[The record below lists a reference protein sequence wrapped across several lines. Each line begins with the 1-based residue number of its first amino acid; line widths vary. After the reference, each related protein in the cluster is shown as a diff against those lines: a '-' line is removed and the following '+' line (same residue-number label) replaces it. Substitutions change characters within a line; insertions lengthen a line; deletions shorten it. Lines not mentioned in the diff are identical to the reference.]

1 MKHLLNKHAQTIPS
15 TLLKTACRAAA
26 LRLHTVVNLQLQWH
40 LMTYGYSLYCCEG
53 SHTYLRA
60 RKWIST
66 AGVES
71 QDFCPVGISLCFYH
85 SWKPHFNR
93 GFCQTPKLQKA
104 FPFANEQRMHVCIF
118 FFLLCATFY
127 ETAFTPTQTPLP
139 PPNRLQLN
147 SEVPARKSTANPFEV
162 DRASWLRRQLS
173 SSNALSPSS
182 IWKHMSK
189 HERASRFN

>member
-40 LMTYGYSLYCCEG
+40 LMTYGSSLYCCEG

-66 AGVES
+66 ACVKS

-104 FPFANEQRMHVCIF
+104 FPFANEQRVHVCIF
-118 FFLLCATFY
+118 FSSSA
-127 ETAFTPTQTPLP
+127 PLSMKRLSHQLKHP
-139 PPNRLQLN
+139 PHNRLQLN

>member
-1 MKHLLNKHAQTIPS
+1 MWGSSCILRKFRMKHLLNKHAQTIPS

-40 LMTYGYSLYCCEG
+40 LMTYGSSLYCCEG

-66 AGVES
+66 ACVES

-104 FPFANEQRMHVCIF
+104 FPFANEQRVHVCIF
-118 FFLLCATFY
+118 FFPPLRHFLWNGFHTNSN
-127 ETAFTPTQTPLP
+127 TPPQPFAIELWSAGTQI
-139 PPNRLQLN
+139 NC
-147 SEVPARKSTANPFEV
+147 
-162 DRASWLRRQLS
+162 
-173 SSNALSPSS
+173 
-182 IWKHMSK
+182 
-189 HERASRFN
+189 